1 MYMISLYA
9 TCIYK
14 MARRTKFHVEPR
26 NPVSR
31 LVENLTVYQV
41 YPKSFNDTTGLGT
54 GDIRGLMEKLDY
66 IKGLGIDIVWL
77 QPVYVSPQNDNG
89 YDVADYCSIDPAYGR
104 WTISMIL

>member
-1 MYMISLYA
+1 MLNPETQSQDWW
-9 TCIYK
+9 
-14 MARRTKFHVEPR
+14 RT
-26 NPVSR
+26 S
-31 LVENLTVYQV
+31 TVYQV

-89 YDVADYCSIDPAYGR
+89 YDVADYCSIDPVYG
-104 WTISMIL
+104 TMDDFDELVAELKKEACI

>member
-1 MYMISLYA
+1 MLNPETQSHDWW
-9 TCIYK
+9 
-14 MARRTKFHVEPR
+14 RT
-26 NPVSR
+26 S
-31 LVENLTVYQV
+31 TVYQV

-89 YDVADYCSIDPAYGR
+89 YDVADYCGIDPAYG
-104 WTISMIL
+104 TMDDFDDLVTELKSETCI

>member
-1 MYMISLYA
+1 MLNPETQSHDWW
-9 TCIYK
+9 
-14 MARRTKFHVEPR
+14 RT
-26 NPVSR
+26 S
-31 LVENLTVYQV
+31 TVYQV

-89 YDVADYCSIDPAYGR
+89 YDVADYCSIDPAYG
-104 WTISMIL
+104 TMDDFDDLVTELKSETCI

>member
-1 MYMISLYA
+1 MLNPETQSHDWW
-9 TCIYK
+9 
-14 MARRTKFHVEPR
+14 RT
-26 NPVSR
+26 S
-31 LVENLTVYQV
+31 TVYQV

-89 YDVADYCSIDPAYGR
+89 YDVADYCA
-104 WTISMIL
+104 